1 MTAPSLCLNFRPLG
15 RPLSL
20 GRPIFRPR
28 VHAGADECRSF
39 APVLLGFAL
48 HRGPRTTAGSL
59 AALRAPSARQRCRR
73 SLRNDFGNAGLS
85 TCNRYVTEHVWI
97 FLNDIVQLVVREV
110 RVDSEAQAMGVSRK
124 SEMTGGETTHAM
136 TRSPTYT

>member
-1 MTAPSLCLNFRPLG
+1 LAVGGAVLR
-15 RPLSL
+15 R
-20 GRPIFRPR
+20 R
-28 VHAGADECRSF
+28 VHGGGEECRLF
-39 APVLLGFAL
+39 GPVLLGFAL

-59 AALRAPSARQRCRR
+59 AALRAPSARQRCHR

-85 TCNRYVTEHVWI
+85 TCNRHVTEHVWI